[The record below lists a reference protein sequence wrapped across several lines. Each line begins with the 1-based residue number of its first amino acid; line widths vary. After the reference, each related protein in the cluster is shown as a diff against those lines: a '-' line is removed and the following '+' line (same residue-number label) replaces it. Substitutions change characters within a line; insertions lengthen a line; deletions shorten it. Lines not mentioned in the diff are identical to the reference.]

1 MAVRPRRVALSQPPL
16 RNIVAAPPLSARNGI
31 PEKAGDAMSDL
42 TNAEIEGRLN
52 ALREVVALL
61 LAKAPTEMKA
71 ALDRMAS
78 IENHQEDPGTLPSR
92 AFAAE
97 SARAREI
104 GLLREALAG
113 AASPGATDRALDAET
128 LEEQLEEGLED
139 SFPASDPVSVTS
151 TAISGT
157 PPRR

>member
-1 MAVRPRRVALSQPPL
+1 
-16 RNIVAAPPLSARNGI
+16 
-31 PEKAGDAMSDL
+31 MSDL

-52 ALREVVALL
+52 ALRDVVVTVLRE
-61 LAKAPTEMKA
+61 APGEAAANIRA
-71 ALDRMAS
+71 ALDRMAA

-97 SARAREI
+97 SAR
-104 GLLREALAG
+104 LREVNAIRDALSSQAG
-113 AASPGATDRALDAET
+113 ATKGPAADRELDPET

-151 TAISGT
+151 TAISGRAR
-157 PPRR
+157 PLPQR